1 MIPLDSYPAESWRP
15 NQRDG
20 AELIC
25 AAAASGQEIRIG
37 IDAPCGSG
45 KSLMALRA
53 ALSPHCPPC
62 NILSTTR
69 AHLRQYE
76 QTLQEHYPELE
87 GKAGGWAIL
96 RGRSFYACCGSAA
109 AKAKGRGAA
118 SAQFAADA
126 DPSEEWIGSRK
137 CPRGEGCLYRQA
149 IIKAGA
155 AKLVLQCTIGFL
167 YRRRFWGE
175 IELNENAS
183 EEIQLLHESRLAI
196 TQRDLIILDEAHE
209 YLRVRREFELE
220 RLSFWPEMCSPEF
233 GALCAKERTKSG
245 GYKASY
251 VVLEP
256 GSRLREALEREL
268 LILLTPAKLEAAR
281 PHRKLSDQEWGE
293 LKVKWQEKLKARLA
307 LVQQVERPAGA
318 ALNHHALQPVLSLQ
332 FNEFAGKFGNSC
344 ELVSEP
350 LFAYVKEKLARC
362 EVFMSAT
369 LKEVAPLLKIPGDC
383 VRKYPEIFD
392 WERAVTIN
400 PLEDPNADSRKNVP
414 LGSEQLEALYNVPGR
429 PLTLVLYMAKAHA
442 NAAVKG
448 WGMKAKSLLIQSDQS
463 ELSDLIE
470 KARLLSS
477 HSSIEDQDAPLD
489 AIAPMLVCYGGW
501 VGTDLPGEKWLVIG
515 SAPKSPISPHHE
527 ARQLRGR
534 GSAWNDAEKIS
545 LDRTQLAQG
554 LGRMLRSNT
563 DTGTLIWI
571 DSQAFRDLGLCAT
584 TGRVSD

>member
-1 MIPLDSYPAESWRP
+1 MIPLDSYPAEAWRP

-25 AAAASGQEIRIG
+25 AAATSGQEIRIG

-118 SAQFAADA
+118 PAQFAADA

-175 IELNENAS
+175 IELNEQAS
-183 EEIQLLHESRLAI
+183 EEVQLLHESRLAI
-196 TQRDLIILDEAHE
+196 TQRELIILDEAHE

-220 RLSFWPEMCSPEF
+220 RLAFWPEMCSPEF
-233 GALCAKERTKSG
+233 GAMCAKERTKSG

-281 PHRKLSDQEWGE
+281 PHRKLSDQEWAE

-307 LVQQVERPAGA
+307 LIADDPAREIP
-318 ALNHHALQPVLSLQ
+318 PVISLQ

-350 LFAYVKEKLARC
+350 LFAFVKERLARC

-369 LKEVAPLLKIPGDC
+369 LKEVAPLLKIPPDC

-392 WERAVTIN
+392 WASAVTVN

-414 LGSEQLEALYNVPGR
+414 LGAEQLEALYNVPGR

-470 KARLLSS
+470 R
-477 HSSIEDQDAPLD
+477 
-489 AIAPMLVCYGGW
+489 
-501 VGTDLPGEKWLVIG
+501 
-515 SAPKSPISPHHE
+515 
-527 ARQLRGR
+527 ARQWGR
-534 GSAWNDAEKIS
+534 RADDGE
-545 LDRTQLAQG
+545 
-554 LGRMLRSNT
+554 
-563 DTGTLIWI
+563 
-571 DSQAFRDLGLCAT
+571 
-584 TGRVSD
+584 